1 MTNLGNSM
9 SAVPPRPP
17 PQHRERSPERIENVA
32 RRIRTA
38 VQELPL
44 GAKRRQSRDAIERW
58 LPYYAGYS
66 IEFADAVLRAAE
78 LPSTAV
84 VHDPWNGSGT
94 TTLAASRIGLQSTG
108 IDLNPAAILVAKARL
123 VNQRDA
129 SGAQGFVRRVASRCE
144 SRAPT
149 RAMESDPLKAWLS
162 PRNVADF
169 RFAQDVVARELA
181 AAGPTGTLDVGDSA
195 FPPLAAFLTLSL
207 ICAAR
212 SIAKVR
218 ASSNPS
224 RHSLADASQS
234 RSRASLVSIWP
245 AVAVEMAA
253 ALPTLLESRVPVSIA
268 LGDARDATGR
278 EAHADF
284 VLTSP
289 PYLTRLDYVDATSFV
304 LACLGTSRGS
314 SAFEQLRRTLMG
326 APLVRMKQ
334 IPAVPDSWPPSV
346 ASLLGRVRSHPS
358 KASESY
364 YYKTYWQ
371 YFQDA
376 RLSLRALRA
385 SMKPGAVGALVV
397 QSSYYKDI
405 RVDLPA
411 LYVDLATSEG
421 LSSTIAFESPVK
433 TVISSIHP
441 GTKAYRVAPDYR
453 ESVVLV
459 QRRSRG

>member
-1 MTNLGNSM
+1 MSTIAPNSPVNARK
-9 SAVPPRPP
+9 SST
-17 PQHRERSPERIENVA
+17 ERMEDIA
-32 RRIRTA
+32 RRIKTA
-38 VQELPL
+38 VEELPL
-44 GAKRRQSRDAIERW
+44 GAKRRRSRDAIERW

-66 IEFADAVLRAAE
+66 IEFADAVLRAAS
-78 LPSTAV
+78 LSSTAV

-94 TTLAASRIGLQSTG
+94 TTLAASRLGLKSTG

-129 SGAQGFVRRVASRCE
+129 SGAQGFVRRVANSCRN
-144 SRAPT
+144 RAPT
-149 RAMESDPLKAWLS
+149 RASQDDPLMAWLS

-169 RFAQDVVARELA
+169 RFAQKVIIRELA
-181 AAGPTGTLDVGDSA
+181 ASGPLSTFEVGA
-195 FPPLAAFLTLSL
+195 PEFPPLAAFLILSL

-212 SIAKVR
+212 TIAKVR
-218 ASSNPS
+218 TSSNPS
-224 RHSLADASQS
+224 RHTLADASQS
-234 RSRASLVSIWP
+234 KSRASLVSLWP
-245 AVAVEMAA
+245 SVAVEMAV
-253 ALPTLLESRVPVSIA
+253 ALPSLIESAVPVSIA

-278 EAHADF
+278 AAHADF

-289 PYLTRLDYVDATSFV
+289 PYLTRLDYADATSFV

-314 SAFEQLRRTLMG
+314 SAFEHLRRTLMG
-326 APLVRMKQ
+326 APLVRMKEV
-334 IPAVPDSWPPSV
+334 PEVPDSWPPSI
-346 ASLLGRVRSHPS
+346 ASLLSQVRSHPS

-376 RLSLRALRA
+376 RLSLRALRE
-385 SMKPGAVGALVV
+385 SMKPGSFGALVV
-397 QSSYYKDI
+397 QTSYYKNI

-421 LSSTIAFESPVK
+421 LSSTIAVESPVK

-441 GTKAYRVAPDYR
+441 GTKAYRGVPDYR

-459 QRRSRG
+459 QRRACG